1 MTRRL
6 CASVFLLMLLIIGA
20 VHAGEKAT
28 DLMSL
33 ALKNKA
39 AGKTGL
45 AIEQLQQAI
54 DISSSALQKNLARFM
69 LGDCQLESGRHS
81 HAAKTFDELRNSV
94 TGTEEKAEATYR
106 LLQAET
112 FLKNKKK
119 AARLFAEIKKNYRSS
134 PYYELASAFVSAQ
147 NLLPAVETSIS
158 KKPVPRTE
166 SEEKKVAVTK
176 PTQVAAKA
184 PGKKEQPTKA
194 ATKPE
199 PESVSPTPVKAEKSA
214 RKVNGATA
222 DLLKEALAVTLA
234 ENKDEIVS
242 EVLQL
247 QDQLKTGEGDKD
259 KVIFELAGKT
269 LEFGETLEACKLYD
283 QILNQHPA
291 SAYVERAYYESIRLR
306 AVLGVHEAVVSWAKA
321 FLTTFPAS
329 QYNPQVKALLFY
341 SENNGQ
347 INYSS
352 GSARP
357 TANKKTV
364 SSPGQSDDSERLKQD
379 SNYQQASRKM
389 KDGKYN
395 LALIDLKNLAQQY
408 PSASQ
413 IWWDLALV
421 YVQFEDFPKAENAIK
436 KMLAITPDNEEGNS
450 LLGYIH
456 YRLEDY
462 QQAASAYDR
471 AGEAGGSGVNFFDP
485 KKAAERMKKSVDT
498 GK

>member
-1 MTRRL
+1 MIRRL
-6 CASVFLLMLLIIGA
+6 CASVFLLMLLIIGT
-20 VHAGEKAT
+20 VQAGEKAT

-54 DISSSALQKNLARFM
+54 ENSRSALQKNLARFM
-69 LGDCQLESGRHS
+69 LGDCQLESGRYTQ
-81 HAAKTFDELRNSV
+81 AAKTFDELRNSV
-94 TGTEEKAEATYR
+94 NGSEEKAEATYR

-119 AARLFAEIKKNYRSS
+119 AARLFSEIKKNYRSS

-147 NLLPAVETSIS
+147 NLVPASESIQAD
-158 KKPVPRTE
+158 KAVNKTE
-166 SEEKKVAVTK
+166 PEEKKVAAVKATPVVTK
-176 PTQVAAKA
+176 A
-184 PGKKEQPTKA
+184 PEKKEQPTKV

-199 PESVSPTPVKAEKSA
+199 PVAPAPVKAEKSA
-214 RKVNGATA
+214 RKVSGATA
-222 DLLKEALAVTLA
+222 DLLTEALAVSLA
-234 ENKDEIVS
+234 ANKDEIVS

-247 QDQLKTGEGDKD
+247 QDQLKNAGSDKD
-259 KVIFELAGKT
+259 KVLFELAGKT

-283 QILNQHPA
+283 QILNQHPT

-306 AVLGVHEAVVSWAKA
+306 AILGVHEAVVSWAKA
-321 FLTTFPAS
+321 FLATFPAS
-329 QYNPQVKALLFY
+329 QYNPQVKALLLY

-357 TANKKTV
+357 TANSRTV